1 MDVLINTSQTKHR
14 GDLVILG
21 FENLISKHG
30 QTITKK
36 SATEMARGEPRLMP
50 IKLINSQRD
59 CLIELYSYLLPLL
72 SRQMRCLYEL
82 LLGIDSHEEP
92 GSQLKLILDLQP
104 ELDHTLGHIRSTTAV
119 ASRELSSIPPG
130 RVGIDSYK
138 SVILD
143 HLRDIE
149 EDLLPKFPAS
159 FRKFGHLI
167 IQLDLSSEIFEGQA
181 DSDTDTYLEH
191 TKDGICS
198 EIPMIVDCLRDFDY
212 DNSDVVTD
220 NIGCTLR
227 SLMHWK
233 RRKYLLAL
241 SQEDIDL
248 RVQIAQS
255 AIPVSKLA
263 RLFFRTLSRRELIT
277 EHISPFSERLTK
289 ELTILQDL
297 PGKIVDELYEV
308 MDILVK
314 SDGSTTNVLRRS
326 TRDLASQFFLQARL
340 IKKNFRRSLI
350 ALDMF
355 ISFIPNN
362 SGFRDRKYFRTW
374 FRSWDTLFTLAINR
388 MLDNIEILSDEE

>member
-1 MDVLINTSQTKHR
+1 MGDSSRKPSKMDVLINTSQTKHR

-149 EDLLPKFPAS
+149 EDLLPNSA
-159 FRKFGHLI
+159 I
-167 IQLDLSSEIFEGQA
+167 LSYNSISPSEIFEGQA

-297 PGKIVDELYEV
+297 PGKI
-308 MDILVK
+308 